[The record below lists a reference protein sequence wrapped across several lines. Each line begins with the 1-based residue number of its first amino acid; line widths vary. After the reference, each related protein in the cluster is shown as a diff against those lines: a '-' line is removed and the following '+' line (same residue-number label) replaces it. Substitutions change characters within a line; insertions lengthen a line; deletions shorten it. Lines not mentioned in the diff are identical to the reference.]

1 MARRH
6 AACGRNRRAA
16 RAQRK
21 SCRNRRA
28 VGTYSNIEPWRA
40 ESHDAQTANRSCS
53 NGQRLACPSR
63 CRRAPRLLHIRSSTC
78 LSCRHHNACISLHHA
93 VLPVLVHR
101 DAVILCIARPRAI
114 LPRSCSQT
122 PKPMLL
128 PGSPAAYTR
137 VPGMAL
143 PAARRSIRSEAALS
157 LTPLG
162 LAHCQCRPCRWCA
175 PATPDRHGSRPAHH
189 LHARLSFWTNA
200 AGRRNPAASFTL
212 VLPGSS
218 AHARA

>member
-101 DAVILCIARPRAI
+101 DAVILCIARPRGNPTAI
-114 LPRSCSQT
+114 LQPDPEANAAAGESCCIYQ
-122 PKPMLL
+122 
-128 PGSPAAYTR
+128 
-137 VPGMAL
+137 
-143 PAARRSIRSEAALS
+143 
-157 LTPLG
+157 
-162 LAHCQCRPCRWCA
+162 
-175 PATPDRHGSRPAHH
+175 GSRDG
-189 LHARLSFWTNA
+189 A
-200 AGRRNPAASFTL
+200 AGGATEHSE
-212 VLPGSS
+212 
-218 AHARA
+218 